1 MVGHKIQIRN
11 TEPAQ
16 LEAVLKIHREAF
28 GQAVEADLV
37 QALLVD
43 PTARPHLSLLASI
56 DGRPAGHVL
65 FTNVSLDAT
74 GDQPAA
80 SILCPLAVLPDHQRR
95 GAGAM
100 LIRTGLQRLAETGS
114 DLVFVFG
121 DPAYYGRFGF
131 TQADF
136 NRFPTPHPIPD
147 AYRPGWMVQT
157 LSDASRN
164 DFRGQIVCAEALNKP
179 EFWVA

>member
-28 GQAVEADLV
+28 GQAAEADLV

-56 DGRPAGHVL
+56 DGRPAGHAL

-74 GDQPAA
+74 GDQPEA
-80 SILCPLAVLPDHQRR
+80 SIHQD
-95 GAGAM
+95 
-100 LIRTGLQRLAETGS
+100 E
-114 DLVFVFG
+114 
-121 DPAYYGRFGF
+121 
-131 TQADF
+131 
-136 NRFPTPHPIPD
+136 
-147 AYRPGWMVQT
+147 
-157 LSDASRN
+157 
-164 DFRGQIVCAEALNKP
+164 
-179 EFWVA
+179 